1 MTPELK
7 QEIES
12 ARELART
19 GDYNEHPCEIGYAE
33 TIVDLADRIEQL
45 EAEVK
50 TALHREAETTARYDA
65 KIDALEAEIE
75 KLRLERQAQYDRG
88 YYDGRQYDGA
98 EERAKIVAWLRL
110 NSTPHNDID
119 EWADEIEAG
128 AHLK

>member
-45 EAEVK
+45 DA
-50 TALHREAETTARYDA
+50 ALRRQGDNMAFILNHATLTDFWYAKLTRELEMDRS
-65 KIDALEAEIE
+65 ALET
-75 KLRLERQAQYDRG
+75 KHD
-88 YYDGRQYDGA
+88 
-98 EERAKIVAWLRL
+98 
-110 NSTPHNDID
+110 
-119 EWADEIEAG
+119 
-128 AHLK
+128 